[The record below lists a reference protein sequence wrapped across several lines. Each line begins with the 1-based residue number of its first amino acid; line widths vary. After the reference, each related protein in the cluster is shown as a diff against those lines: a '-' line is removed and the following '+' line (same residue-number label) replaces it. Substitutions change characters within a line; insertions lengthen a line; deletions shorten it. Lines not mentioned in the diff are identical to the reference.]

1 LRLAPVSTTVKWDAC
16 NNVEGIT
23 IPNAPYGTYTVYVNA
38 YNVPQGPQPFALVAS
53 GDYIVIPA
61 NLNNKLY
68 LPFMRR

>member
-1 LRLAPVSTTVKWDAC
+1 
-16 NNVEGIT
+16 VEGIT

-53 GDYIVIPA
+53 GDYLLTSA

-68 LPFMRR
+68 LPFMRK